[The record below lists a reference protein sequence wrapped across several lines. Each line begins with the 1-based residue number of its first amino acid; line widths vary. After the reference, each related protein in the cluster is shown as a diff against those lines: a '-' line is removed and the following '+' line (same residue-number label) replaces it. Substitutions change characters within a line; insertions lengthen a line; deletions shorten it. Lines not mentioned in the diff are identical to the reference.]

1 MRKVFLIVGILAIMV
16 FVVLGVTM
24 CGVMKVAD
32 EWVKEKE
39 PELRQYVQMT
49 EIEQNE
55 YVEKHKDEL
64 FRRVEEYVEA
74 HQENASKEVREK
86 WAEFEKDPEAKAAGI
101 QLGRSIVAALIMA
114 SEPIIKELSADDNA
128 KYEKEASETE
138 DRTEIYKK
146 LLEKYGLDD

>member
-86 WAEFEKDPEAKAAGI
+86 WAEFEKDPEAKAACI

-146 LLEKYGLDD
+146 LLEKHGLDD